1 MMIKTLLPL
10 ALALPAILSPLTV
23 QAQSVPIFVGMEY
36 GVARQRLINAGWK
49 PLVSLVPAAR
59 WFKKLN
65 GPERDYHLTAQTD
78 LASYFRSRGW
88 FETLDCAPTGRGLCG
103 QQFFNANGKGLVVA
117 TTNGQGSKPP
127 VVEGYSFIDGTR

>member
-1 MMIKTLLPL
+1 MIKTLLPL
-10 ALALPAILSPLTV
+10 SLALQAILSPLTV
-23 QAQSVPIFVGMEY
+23 QAQSVPISVGMEY
-36 GVARQRLINAGWK
+36 RVARQRLIKAGWK
-49 PLVSLVPAAR
+49 PLVSRVPAAQ
-59 WFKKLN
+59 WIQKGNKQQI
-65 GPERDYHLTAQTD
+65 DYHIAAQTS

-127 VVEGYSFIDGTR
+127 VVEGYSFKDGTR